1 MKSYLRARDLALL
14 MLPERERW
22 RVGDE
27 WPLVI
32 ERALKS
38 DDLELSPG
46 GKFRIRHT
54 EKVV

>member
-1 MKSYLRARDLALL
+1 

-32 ERALKS
+32 DRTIKAGS
-38 DDLELSPG
+38 AELSPG
-46 GKFRIRHT
+46 GKFRIHHA
-54 EKVV
+54 EKVE